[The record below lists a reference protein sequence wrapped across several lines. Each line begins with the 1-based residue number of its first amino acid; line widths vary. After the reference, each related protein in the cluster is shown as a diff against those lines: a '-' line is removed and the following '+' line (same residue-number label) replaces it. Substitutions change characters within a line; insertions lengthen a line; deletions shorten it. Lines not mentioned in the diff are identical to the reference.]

1 MKITLHYIYDP
12 LCGWC
17 YAAEPL
23 LERVLASPVRDKF
36 TFEMHAGGLFQRMT
50 LPQGKRAMIRQA
62 DARIANMTGQHFG
75 QPYLDGLLARDDT
88 IYDSLPP
95 IAAILAVGT
104 VSAGSEPA
112 MLQAIQYAHYREGRA
127 VVQEDVLAD
136 LAQSLQIDRAL
147 FAGAYR
153 EILNDNIQAHLD
165 STLTLMHY
173 AGAQGFPA
181 FVIQKDDVL
190 EKLGHE
196 RYYGD
201 AAGFTALI
209 ESKVAS
215 DQGEHPSR

>member
-23 LERVLASPVRDKF
+23 LEQLLASPACKQIA
-36 TFEMHAGGLFQRMT
+36 FEMHAGGLFQRMT
-50 LPQGKRAMIRQA
+50 LPQSKRAMIRQA
-62 DARIANMTGQHFG
+62 DARIASMTGQHFG
-75 QPYLDGLLARDDT
+75 QAYLDGLLERDDT
-88 IYDSLPP
+88 VYDSLPP
-95 IAAILAVGT
+95 IAAILAAGAI
-104 VSAGSEPA
+104 SAGSEPA

-127 VVQEDVLAD
+127 IVQADVLAD
-136 LAQSLQIDRAL
+136 LAQSLQLDRDV
-147 FAGAYR
+147 FIKTYQ
-153 EILNDNIQAHLD
+153 EKLNGDIQGHLD
-165 STLTLMHY
+165 DTLTLMHY

-201 AAGFTALI
+201 APGFTALVEGKI
-209 ESKVAS
+209 SAT
-215 DQGEHPSR
+215 

>member
-23 LERVLASPVRDKF
+23 LERVLAAPLREQIV
-36 TFEMHAGGLFQRMT
+36 FEMHAGGLFQRMT
-50 LPQGKRAMIRQA
+50 LPQSKRAMIAQA
-62 DARIANMTGQHFG
+62 DARIASMTGQVFG

-88 IYDSLPP
+88 VYDSLPP
-95 IAAILAVGT
+95 IAAILAAGAI
-104 VSAGSEPA
+104 SAGSEA
-112 MLQAIQYAHYREGRA
+112 VMLRAIQYAHYREGRA
-127 VVQEDVLAD
+127 IVQEDVLAD

-147 FAGAYR
+147 FIGTYHD
-153 EILNDNIQAHLD
+153 ILNDNIQAHLD
-165 STLTLMHY
+165 QTLTLMHY

-201 AAGFTALI
+201 AAGFAALVD
-209 ESKVAS
+209 EKVRP
-215 DQGEHPSR
+215 DQDERSSR